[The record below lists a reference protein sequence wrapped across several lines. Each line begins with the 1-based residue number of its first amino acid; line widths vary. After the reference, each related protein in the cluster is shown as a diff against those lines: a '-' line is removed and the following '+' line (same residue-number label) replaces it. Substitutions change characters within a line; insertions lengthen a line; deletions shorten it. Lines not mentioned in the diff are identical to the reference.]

1 MTSVQAPPTS
11 IDNNIYPNNKHGDKP
26 RGHTANADQTELNNK
41 AKAEAEAKKNKILD
55 AIKQLE
61 TAIAEKERESD
72 AEINAAQGNKA
83 KIEGIEI
90 NNDAFVTKNKNEIES
105 LRLQIAP
112 DNESLIVNLL
122 SGAWNLVSLKLKD
135 WIGKMKLAPEVTEAQ
150 LNMIKIISKNI
161 EDIQANG
168 GSLDTEYA
176 QELSNL
182 ILSLSKNISQTP
194 GNGESSSKTLDNNDK
209 LTDTTNGVG
218 NLEAAAKALGGA
230 AGAAAP
236 VVPEAEKEAEKEAE
250 TKAGPKAETEAE
262 TEAET
267 KAVPE
272 AETEAETEAEK
283 EAEKEE
289 EGDEQGGG
297 GISRKR
303 SHPHPK
309 YINQISENRNK
320 IFKKELEIINSI
332 RRFHRSHTIRK
343 RDKINSF
350 LGVRKSRNN
359 KNRNHGNTKRHRHK
373 HRHNNHKHKSTKH
386 IKK

>member
-230 AGAAAP
+230 AGAAKAAG
-236 VVPEAEKEAEKEAE
+236 EAGAAGAAKAAGEAGAAGAAEPAGEAGAKDTAAAEEPAKEDDD
-250 TKAGPKAETEAE
+250 G
-262 TEAET
+262 
-267 KAVPE
+267 
-272 AETEAETEAEK
+272 
-283 EAEKEE
+283 
-289 EGDEQGGG
+289 EQGGG

-303 SHPHPK
+303 SHPK

-343 RDKINSF
+343 RDKITSI
-350 LGVRKSRNN
+350 LGFKKSRNN
-359 KNRNHGNTKRHRHK
+359 RNRNHGNTRRHHHK
-373 HRHNNHKHKSTKH
+373 HRHNNHKRKSAKH

>member
-1 MTSVQAPPTS
+1 MTDVQREETN
-11 IDNNIYPNNKHGDKP
+11 INNIDPNNKHDDKP
-26 RGHTANADQTELNNK
+26 RGHTANADQAELNNK

-90 NNDAFVTKNKNEIES
+90 NNDAFVTKNENKIES

-194 GNGESSSKTLDNNDK
+194 GNGESSSKPLDNNDK

-218 NLEAAAKALGGA
+218 NLEAAAKALAEGKIPGGPGEEKEA
-230 AGAAAP
+230 
-236 VVPEAEKEAEKEAE
+236 VPEAEKEAEKEE
-250 TKAGPKAETEAE
+250 
-262 TEAET
+262 
-267 KAVPE
+267 
-272 AETEAETEAEK
+272 
-283 EAEKEE
+283 EKEE
-289 EGDEQGGG
+289 EEEDDDGEQEGG

-343 RDKINSF
+343 RDKINSV

-359 KNRNHGNTKRHRHK
+359 RNRNHGNTKRHRHK
-373 HRHNNHKHKSTKH
+373 HRHNNHKHKSAKH

>member
-11 IDNNIYPNNKHGDKP
+11 IDNNIYPNNKHGDRHRP
-26 RGHTANADQTELNNK
+26 RGDAENAEQDKLNNK
-41 AKAEAEAKKNKILD
+41 AKTEAEAKKNKILD

-72 AEINAAQGNKA
+72 TEINAAQGNKA
-83 KIEGIEI
+83 KIEVIEI
-90 NNDAFVTKNKNEIES
+90 NNDAFVEKTKNEIES

-112 DNESLIVNLL
+112 DDESLIVNLL
-122 SGAWNLVSLKLKD
+122 SGAWNIVSLKLKV
-135 WIGKMKLAPEVTEAQ
+135 WIDKMKLAPEVTEAQ

-176 QELSNL
+176 QNLSNL
-182 ILSLSKNISQTP
+182 ILSLSKNVSQTP
-194 GNGESSSKTLDNNDK
+194 GKDESSSKTLDAPGTEVVDEIK
-209 LTDTTNGVG
+209 DVVVSPAAKT
-218 NLEAAAKALGGA
+218 AAAAAAAALGGA
-230 AGAAAP
+230 AGADPAAADTAPVPDADAADAADAADTAYTADAAP
-236 VVPEAEKEAEKEAE
+236 
-250 TKAGPKAETEAE
+250 
-262 TEAET
+262 
-267 KAVPE
+267 
-272 AETEAETEAEK
+272 
-283 EAEKEE
+283 E
-289 EGDEQGGG
+289 EGGEEQGGG

-303 SHPHPK
+303 SHPK

-343 RDKINSF
+343 RDKINSV

-359 KNRNHGNTKRHRHK
+359 RNRNHGNTKRHRHN
-373 HRHNNHKHKSTKH
+373 NNHKHKSAKH